1 MSISTRSLLVPGLAL
16 AAAGAVALGPALVA
30 PSALTAAQPTVQI
43 PSVHIEDV
51 QLAGI
56 GRDIYDS
63 IQPFVQ
69 YTVNSAAYWVGL
81 VPFVGPPLADQINI
95 NYNLIQ
101 WAIQSTVYYASD
113 LVANIFAF
121 PVLTSNYAANLGWAG
136 YQWASAQASFFGLPP
151 LPPIPGPPPLAAT
164 GARGATSVGSRTA
177 ASAKSRAPR
186 AAAARAGDTARSAA
200 TAKAAGASRAGKSAR
215 AAAAGR

>member
-1 MSISTRSLLVPGLAL
+1 MCAEMMTSSRKCVLRRQGEHFNPFAARSWTGAGRRRGGRSG
-16 AAAGAVALGPALVA
+16 AGTGGAVRADGR
-30 PSALTAAQPTVQI
+30 AAHRP
-43 PSVHIEDV
+43 
-51 QLAGI
+51 
-56 GRDIYDS
+56 DS
-63 IQPFVQ
+63 
-69 YTVNSAAYWVGL
+69 L
-81 VPFVGPPLADQINI
+81 PFVGPPLADQINI

>member
-1 MSISTRSLLVPGLAL
+1 MSISARSLLVPGLAL
-16 AAAGAVALGPALVA
+16 ATAGAVALGPVPVA
-30 PSALTAAQPTVQI
+30 PSALTAAQPAVQL

-69 YTVNSAAYWVGL
+69 YTVDSAAYWAAL
-81 VPFVGPPLADQINI
+81 VPFVGPGIADQINI
-95 NYNLIQ
+95 NYDLIQ
-101 WAIQSTVYYASD
+101 WAVQSTVYYASD

-121 PVLTSNYAANLGWAG
+121 PVLTTNYAANLGWAG
-136 YQWASAQASFFGLPP
+136 YQWVSAQQQFFGLPP

-164 GARGATSVGSRTA
+164 GARSAASVPSRAAASTKSRT
-177 ASAKSRAPR
+177 PR
-186 AAAARAGDTARSAA
+186 AAAATTRSTVRSAA
-200 TAKAAGASRAGKSAR
+200 TAKAASAKKAARSAR
-215 AAAAGR
+215 AAAAK